1 MIISNKFLSIGFITL
16 FIISACSTTRIDQEV
31 NAAYS
36 IKEGESIVLLS
47 DSYHTGNKT
56 ENEKGA
62 LLLNTGNKT
71 ENDFMDCLN
80 KSLLRKQNQFN
91 IINTSDFQNIFYPW
105 FEPSTAPQKI
115 EDLPKLLN
123 KDIIK
128 NKLSE
133 LEIKYLI
140 KITGET
146 KTNASSG
153 ALSCAAGPG
162 GGGCFGFAWWDDTS
176 SYEASI
182 WDLSQETSVGNVSAS
197 VSGTSVIPAIVIPIP
212 ILARTQS
219 NACVGL
225 SEQIAGFFSK

>member
-1 MIISNKFLSIGFITL
+1 MIVSNKILTTGFITL
-16 FIISACSTTRIDQEV
+16 LIISGCSTTRIDQEV

-56 ENEKGA
+56 EN
-62 LLLNTGNKT
+62 
-71 ENDFMDCLN
+71 DFMDCLN
-80 KSLLRKQNQFN
+80 KSLLKKQNQFN
-91 IINTSDFQNIFYPW
+91 IISTNDFQNLFYPL

-115 EDLPKLLN
+115 DDLPKLLH
-123 KDIIK
+123 KKVIK
-128 NKLSE
+128 NKLDQ
-133 LEIKYLI
+133 LQIKYLI

-146 KTNASSG
+146 KTNSSSG

-176 SYEASI
+176 SYEGSI

-197 VSGTSVIPAIVIPIP
+197 VSGTSVIPAIIIPIP

-225 SEQIAGFFSK
+225 SEQIADFFSQ

>member
-1 MIISNKFLSIGFITL
+1 MIVVNKILTTGFISL
-16 FIISACSTTRIDQEV
+16 ILVSGCSTTRIDEEV
-31 NAAYS
+31 SAAYS

-56 ENEKGA
+56 EN
-62 LLLNTGNKT
+62 
-71 ENDFMDCLN
+71 DFMDCLN
-80 KSLLRKQNQFN
+80 KSLLRKQNTFN
-91 IINTSDFQNIFYPW
+91 IISTNDFQNMFYPW

-115 EDLPKLLN
+115 DDLPKLLN
-123 KDIIK
+123 KEVIK
-128 NKLSE
+128 NKLDQ
-133 LEIKYLI
+133 LQIKYLI

-182 WDLSQETSVGNVSAS
+182 WDLSQEVSVGNVSAS
-197 VSGTSVIPAIVIPIP
+197 VSGTSVIPAIIIPIP

>member
-1 MIISNKFLSIGFITL
+1 MIVSNKILTTGFITL
-16 FIISACSTTRIDQEV
+16 LIISGCSTTRIDQEV

-56 ENEKGA
+56 EN
-62 LLLNTGNKT
+62 
-71 ENDFMDCLN
+71 DFMDCLN
-80 KSLLRKQNQFN
+80 KSLLKKQNQFN
-91 IINTSDFQNIFYPW
+91 IISTNDFQNIFYPW

-115 EDLPKLLN
+115 DDLSKLLN
-123 KDIIK
+123 KKVIK
-128 NKLSE
+128 NKLDQ
-133 LEIKYLI
+133 LQIKYLI

-146 KTNASSG
+146 KTNSSSG

-176 SYEASI
+176 SYEGSI

-197 VSGTSVIPAIVIPIP
+197 VSGTSVIPAIIIPIP

-225 SEQIAGFFSK
+225 SEQIAGFFSQ

>member
-1 MIISNKFLSIGFITL
+1 MIVSNKILTTGFITL
-16 FIISACSTTRIDQEV
+16 LIISGCSTTRIDQEV

-56 ENEKGA
+56 EN
-62 LLLNTGNKT
+62 
-71 ENDFMDCLN
+71 DFMDCLN
-80 KSLLRKQNQFN
+80 KSLLKKQNQFN
-91 IINTSDFQNIFYPW
+91 IISTNDFQNMFYPW

-115 EDLPKLLN
+115 DDLSKLLN
-123 KDIIK
+123 RKVIK
-128 NKLSE
+128 NKLDQ
-133 LEIKYLI
+133 LQIKYLI

-146 KTNASSG
+146 KTNSSSG

-176 SYEASI
+176 SYEGSI

-197 VSGTSVIPAIVIPIP
+197 VSGTSVIPAIIIPIP

-225 SEQIAGFFSK
+225 SEQIAGFFSQ

>member
-1 MIISNKFLSIGFITL
+1 MIVVNKILTTGFISLIIISG
-16 FIISACSTTRIDQEV
+16 CSTTRIDEEV
-31 NAAYS
+31 SAAYS

-56 ENEKGA
+56 EN
-62 LLLNTGNKT
+62 
-71 ENDFMDCLN
+71 DFMDCLN
-80 KSLLRKQNQFN
+80 KSLLRKQNTFN
-91 IINTSDFQNIFYPW
+91 IISTNDFQNMFYPW

-115 EDLPKLLN
+115 DDLPKLLN
-123 KDIIK
+123 KEIIK
-128 NKLSE
+128 NKLDQ
-133 LEIKYLI
+133 LQIKYLI

-182 WDLSQETSVGNVSAS
+182 WDLSQEVSVGNVSAS
-197 VSGTSVIPAIVIPIP
+197 VSGTSVIPAIIIPIP

>member
-1 MIISNKFLSIGFITL
+1 MIVVNKILTTGFISLIIISG
-16 FIISACSTTRIDQEV
+16 CSTTRIDEEV
-31 NAAYS
+31 SAAYS

-56 ENEKGA
+56 EN
-62 LLLNTGNKT
+62 
-71 ENDFMDCLN
+71 DFMDCLN
-80 KSLLRKQNQFN
+80 KSLLRKQNTFN
-91 IINTSDFQNIFYPW
+91 IISTNDFQNLFYPW

-115 EDLPKLLN
+115 DDLPKLLN
-123 KDIIK
+123 KEVIK
-128 NKLSE
+128 NKLDQ
-133 LEIKYLI
+133 LQIKYLI

-182 WDLSQETSVGNVSAS
+182 WDLSQEVSVGNVSAS
-197 VSGTSVIPAIVIPIP
+197 VSGTSVIPAIIIPIP